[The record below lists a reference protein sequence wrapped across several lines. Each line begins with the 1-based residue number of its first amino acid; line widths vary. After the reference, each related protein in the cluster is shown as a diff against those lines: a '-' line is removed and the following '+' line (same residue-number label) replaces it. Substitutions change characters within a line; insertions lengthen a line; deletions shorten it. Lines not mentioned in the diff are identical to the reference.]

1 MDSSPPPETS
11 LITPP
16 FGSEFSRR
24 GFLQTVGL
32 GGVGALLLGS
42 VENLRAATG
51 FAWKVINHNER
62 DYVTFKDIATFYR
75 FNRLERDGRHIW
87 LRSPSLML
95 KASVASD
102 DLFLNNVKFCLSYP
116 VIEKD
121 GSVMVSRMDLAKLLD
136 PVMRPAYIP
145 NPIIFDTVVIDA
157 GHGGQDS
164 GAPGIYGLEKDYAL
178 DTAKRLSKVLATQG
192 LKSKLTRET
201 DVFITKDERYRIA
214 NTTPK
219 SIFVSIHYNSIGGRG
234 ASGIET
240 YALSPSGTASTDQP
254 NKTSDQANLSGNSRD
269 AENIALATAVHAMV
283 IYKVKCLDRGI
294 RRARWTVLTG
304 LQRAGILFEGGFV
317 TNPEECAKIHTGDY
331 RDLLAASICAGILN
345 YRKALM
351 KRGTNPSPEQVPP
364 PSSKSTP
371 SKTEEIKK

>member
-11 LITPP
+11 LLTPP

-51 FAWKVINHNER
+51 FAWKVVNHNER

-136 PVMRPAYIP
+136 P
-145 NPIIFDTVVIDA
+145 
-157 GHGGQDS
+157 
-164 GAPGIYGLEKDYAL
+164 
-178 DTAKRLSKVLATQG
+178 
-192 LKSKLTRET
+192 
-201 DVFITKDERYRIA
+201 
-214 NTTPK
+214 
-219 SIFVSIHYNSIGGRG
+219 
-234 ASGIET
+234 
-240 YALSPSGTASTDQP
+240 SP
-254 NKTSDQANLSGNSRD
+254 
-269 AENIALATAVHAMV
+269 
-283 IYKVKCLDRGI
+283 
-294 RRARWTVLTG
+294 WT
-304 LQRAGILFEGGFV
+304 I
-317 TNPEECAKIHTGDY
+317 
-331 RDLLAASICAGILN
+331 
-345 YRKALM
+345 
-351 KRGTNPSPEQVPP
+351 
-364 PSSKSTP
+364 
-371 SKTEEIKK
+371 